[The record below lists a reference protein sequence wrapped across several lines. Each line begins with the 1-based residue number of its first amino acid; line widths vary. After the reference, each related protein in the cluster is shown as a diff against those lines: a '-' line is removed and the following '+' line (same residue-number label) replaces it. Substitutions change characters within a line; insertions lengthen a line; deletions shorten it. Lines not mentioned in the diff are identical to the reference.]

1 MCFLAILILA
11 GWLRFGGLDERPM
24 HTDEAVLGVKLE
36 EFLES
41 GTFVYDPVEYH
52 GPTLAY
58 SAAVSYTHLTLPT
71 IYSV

>member
-1 MCFLAILILA
+1 MISGRYWWERKEVFGVCFLAILILA

-41 GTFVYDPVEYH
+41 GTFF
-52 GPTLAY
+52 LKN
-58 SAAVSYTHLTLPT
+58 
-71 IYSV
+71 